1 MVNIEKLGVLRYVEK
16 EMCLIL
22 INPNKLCDNFINNNN
37 NNKLNIILNNSH

>member
-22 INPNKLCDNFINNNN
+22 NPNKLCYNFIE
-37 NNKLNIILNNSH
+37 